1 MYICSLT
8 SAIGRERLC
17 VNVNLSNSSLIEF
30 DNSKHLDR
38 GSLTSGEA
46 LVVEACEHPVLSSE
60 LREYCSAFHAHIILY
75 IYTLTQV
82 HIDINILCVYMHTHS
97 MHTQTCIYMHTH
109 IDVHICTYCVYL
121 CNI

>member
-60 LREYCSAFHAHIILY
+60 LREYCSGFSRTHHIIHIHTYTSAYRHKHTVCVHAHTQY
-75 IYTLTQV
+75 AYTNM
-82 HIDINILCVYMHTHS
+82 HIHAHTHRRTYMYILCIS
-97 MHTQTCIYMHTH
+97 M
-109 IDVHICTYCVYL
+109 
-121 CNI
+121 